1 MTHVKLAIA
10 ALVISLAGCGSS
22 HEAGKEEEG
31 RSGAEDLKRFE
42 SDFRP
47 SDYDPDPEK
56 NSDAVTNPSG
66 VPEAPEPEAV
76 SSEQIQGYR
85 VQIFASTSIDEATS
99 RKLLAESLFPLEW
112 FYLQYDP
119 PTYKVRAGNFVTRF
133 EAERFAAVITEK
145 GFPGSWAVP
154 ERVFKSP
161 PIPPARDP
169 LPAPR

>member
-1 MTHVKLAIA
+1 MTHMKLAIV
-10 ALVISLAGCGSS
+10 ALVISLAGCGPSR
-22 HEAGKEEEG
+22 ETGKEEEG

-56 NSDAVTNPSG
+56 NPDAVASPPG
-66 VPEAPEPEAV
+66 ALEAPRPEAV

-85 VQIFASTSIDEATS
+85 VQIFAGASIDEANS
-99 RKLLAESLFPLEW
+99 QKLLAESLFPLEW

-133 EAERFAAVITEK
+133 EAERFAKVITER
-145 GFPGSWAVP
+145 GFPGAWAVP

-161 PIPPARDP
+161 PIPPSREP